1 MTTWTPIIA
10 KDKLT
15 PDAGV
20 CALVNGKQVAIF
32 FDRKTDQLFACVIY
46 CPASKANVLS
56 LGLITSVKD
65 VLTVSSPL
73 YKEHFSLTTGEC
85 LEDDTLSVPV
95 YAVRITDG
103 MVEVTA

>member
-1 MTTWTPIIA
+1 MTNWTQVIE

-32 FDRKTDQLFACVIY
+32 LDRKTDQLFAIDNY
-46 CPASKANVLS
+46 CPASEANVLS
-56 LGLITSVKD
+56 RGLITSVKD

-85 LEDDTLSVPV
+85 LEDEALSVPV
-95 YAVRITDG
+95 YEVRITDG

>member
-1 MTTWTPIIA
+1 MTTWTQVIA
-10 KDKLT
+10 KEKLT

-32 FDRKTDQLFACVIY
+32 FDRKTDQLFAIDNY
-46 CPASKANVLS
+46 CPASQANVLS
-56 LGLITSVKD
+56 RGLITSVKD

-85 LEDDTLSVPV
+85 LENETLSVPV
-95 YAVRITDG
+95 YEVRVTDG

>member
-10 KDKLT
+10 KNKLI

-32 FDRKTDQLFACVIY
+32 FDRKTDQLFAIDNY

-56 LGLITSVKD
+56 RGLITSVKD

-95 YAVRITDG
+95 YSVRITDG

>member
-1 MTTWTPIIA
+1 MITWTPVIA
-10 KDKLT
+10 KEKLT

-32 FDRKTDQLFACVIY
+32 FDRKTDQLFAIDNY
-46 CPASKANVLS
+46 CPASQANVLS
-56 LGLITSVKD
+56 RGLITSVKD

-85 LEDDTLSVPV
+85 LENNALSVPV
-95 YAVRITDG
+95 YAVRVTDG
-103 MVEVTA
+103 IVEVTA

>member
-1 MTTWTPIIA
+1 MTTWTPIIE

-15 PDAGV
+15 PDTGV

-32 FDRKTDQLFACVIY
+32 FDRKTDQLFAIDNY

-56 LGLITSVKD
+56 RGLISSVKD

-85 LEDDTLSVPV
+85 IENDTLSVPV
-95 YAVRITDG
+95 YAVRVTDG
-103 MVEVTA
+103 MVVVSV

>member
-1 MTTWTPIIA
+1 MITWTPIIE
-10 KDKLT
+10 KEKLT

-32 FDRKTDQLFACVIY
+32 FDRKTDKLFAIDNY

-56 LGLITSVKD
+56 RGLITSVKD

-85 LEDDTLSVPV
+85 LEDEALSVPV

>member
-32 FDRKTDQLFACVIY
+32 FDRKTDQLFAIDNY

-56 LGLITSVKD
+56 RGLITSVKD

-85 LEDDTLSVPV
+85 LENDTLSVPV
-95 YAVRITDG
+95 YEVRVTDG
-103 MVEVTA
+103 MVEVAA

>member
-32 FDRKTDQLFACVIY
+32 FDRKTDQLFAIDNY

-56 LGLITSVKD
+56 RGLITSVKD
-65 VLTVSSPL
+65 ILTVSSPL

>member
-1 MTTWTPIIA
+1 MTTWTKVIE

-20 CALVNGKQVAIF
+20 CALVNDKQVAIF
-32 FDRKTDQLFACVIY
+32 LDRKTDQLFAIDNY
-46 CPASKANVLS
+46 CPASEANVLS
-56 LGLITSVKD
+56 RGLITSVKD

-85 LEDDTLSVPV
+85 LEDKTLSVPV

>member
-1 MTTWTPIIA
+1 MITWTPVIA
-10 KDKLT
+10 KEKLT

-32 FDRKTDQLFACVIY
+32 FDRKTDQLFAVDNY
-46 CPASKANVLS
+46 CPASQANVLS
-56 LGLITSVKD
+56 RGLITSVKE

-85 LEDDTLSVPV
+85 LEDDALSVPV
-95 YAVRITDG
+95 YAIRVTDG
-103 MVEVTA
+103 VVEVSA

>member
-1 MTTWTPIIA
+1 MITWTPIIA
-10 KDKLT
+10 KNKLT

-32 FDRKTDQLFACVIY
+32 FDRKTDQLFAIDNY

-56 LGLITSVKD
+56 RGLITSVKD

-73 YKEHFSLTTGEC
+73 YKEHFCLTTGDC

-95 YAVRITDG
+95 YAVRVTDG

>member
-32 FDRKTDQLFACVIY
+32 FDRKTDQLFAIDNY

-56 LGLITSVKD
+56 RGLITSVKE

-85 LEDDTLSVPV
+85 LEDATLSVPV

-103 MVEVTA
+103 VVEVTA

>member
-1 MTTWTPIIA
+1 MTTWTQVIA

-32 FDRKTDQLFACVIY
+32 FDRKTDQLFAIDNY
-46 CPASKANVLS
+46 CPASQANVLS
-56 LGLITSVKD
+56 RGLITSVKD

-85 LEDDTLSVPV
+85 LENETLSVPV
-95 YAVRITDG
+95 YEVRVTDG